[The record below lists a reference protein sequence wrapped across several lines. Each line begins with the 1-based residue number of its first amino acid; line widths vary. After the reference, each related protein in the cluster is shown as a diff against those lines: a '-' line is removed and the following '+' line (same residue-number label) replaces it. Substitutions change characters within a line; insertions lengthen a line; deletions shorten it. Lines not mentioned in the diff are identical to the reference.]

1 MTARGVPQHDVPSA
15 DHPSAATSVVLRPR
29 SSASLILLDRSRGQP
44 HVLVGRRG
52 STHAF
57 MPGLYVFPG
66 GRRDRGDHVL
76 PYIEDLHPA
85 ALQALLRSGPSRLT
99 PAGARALALAA
110 LRELE
115 EETGLSIARQD
126 ALGRRAAD
134 LSSLRYLARAV
145 TPPGA
150 VRRFD
155 NRFFATFIDEVDID
169 LSHMRECEELNDFR
183 WLALDD
189 LQGVRMPEILG
200 CICAD
205 LKILL
210 EAQSG
215 LPFGSELYRYSNRNG
230 QFQRSRL

>member
-1 MTARGVPQHDVPSA
+1 MTALGMPQHDVPSV
-15 DHPSAATSVVLRPR
+15 DNPSTAPSVAMRPR
-29 SSASLILLDRSRGQP
+29 PSASLILIDRSRACP
-44 HVLVGRRG
+44 HVFVGRRG
-52 STHAF
+52 SAHAF
-57 MPGLYVFPG
+57 MPDLYVFPG
-66 GRRDRGDHVL
+66 GRRDRDDHAL
-76 PYIEDLHPA
+76 PYVEDLHPA
-85 ALQALLRSGPSRLT
+85 ALQSLLRSGPSRLT

-115 EETGLSIARQD
+115 EETGLSIARDD
-126 ALGRRAAD
+126 AFGRRAAD

-155 NRFFATFIDEVDID
+155 NRFFATFVDEARIDFAS
-169 LSHMRECEELNDFR
+169 LRESEELNDFR

-189 LQGVRMPEILG
+189 LQSLRLPEILH

-215 LPFGSELYRYSNRNG
+215 LPFGSELYRYTNRNG